1 MFNNLNTLCSFV
13 QIGSRVVVYDINGN
27 VIYDKES
34 SIEEAWESISNMNV
48 LIKDSIVSGYKKRV
62 LSL

>member
-34 SIEEAWESISNMNV
+34 SIDEAWESISNMNI
-48 LIKDSIVSGYKKRV
+48 LLKDSIVSGYKKRV

>member
-1 MFNNLNTLCSFV
+1 M
-13 QIGSRVVVYDINGN
+13 VYDINGN

-34 SIEEAWESISNMNV
+34 SIDEAWESISNMNV
-48 LIKDSIVSGYKKRV
+48 LLKDSIVSGYKKRV

>member
-1 MFNNLNTLCSFV
+1 MFNNLNTPCSFV
-13 QIGSRVVVYDINGN
+13 HIGNRVVVYDINGN

-34 SIEEAWESISNMNV
+34 SIDEAWESISNMNV
-48 LIKDSIVSGYKKRV
+48 LLKDSIVSEYKKRV

>member
-34 SIEEAWESISNMNV
+34 SIDEAWESISNMNV
-48 LIKDSIVSGYKKRV
+48 LLKESIVSGYKKRV

>member
-1 MFNNLNTLCSFV
+1 MFNNLNTPCSFV

-34 SIEEAWESISNMNV
+34 SIDEAWESISNMNV
-48 LIKDSIVSGYKKRV
+48 LIKDSIVSEYKKRV